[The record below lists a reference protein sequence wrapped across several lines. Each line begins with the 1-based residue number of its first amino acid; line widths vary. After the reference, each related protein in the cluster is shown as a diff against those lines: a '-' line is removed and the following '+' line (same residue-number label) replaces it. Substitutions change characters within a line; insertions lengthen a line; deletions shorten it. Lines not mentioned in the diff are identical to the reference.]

1 MFTNIIWATD
11 GSEHADRALEYAVQL
26 ALSDQ
31 AELHVVHVI
40 EKLAATKIAGQDVSL
55 NEEQTDV
62 KVTAQAG
69 QITLDRGVKTTLHM
83 SPGRSGHV
91 ATAISGI
98 AEDVGAD
105 LIVVGTCG
113 RSVLGGL
120 MLGSVTQRLLHESS
134 CPVLA
139 VPPTAGVKSGS
150 RPAAT
155 AAA

>member
-139 VPPTAGVKSGS
+139 VPPTARVQSGS

>member
-1 MFTNIIWATD
+1 MFTNIIWSTD

-26 ALSDQ
+26 ATADE

-40 EKLAATKIAGQDVSL
+40 EKFVATKIAGQDVSL
-55 NEEQTDV
+55 NEEETDV

-69 QITLDRGVKTTLHM
+69 QITVDRGVKTTLHM
-83 SPGRSGHV
+83 SPGRTGHV
-91 ATAISGI
+91 ATAIARI
-98 AEDVGAD
+98 AEEVDAD

-139 VPPTAGVKSGS
+139 VPPTAIVKSGS
-150 RPAAT
+150 RPAAS
-155 AAA
+155 AAV

>member
-150 RPAAT
+150 RPTATT
-155 AAA
+155 AA